1 MPIPTEIL
9 QTLTCVQIA
18 IEAMDTRFS
27 PADSGP
33 FQLPAVMA
41 PAAWGIAPGLIPAED
56 AQEKDCEELDKRLRQ
71 AGIQMIPA
79 QFMNGSRIVEGRL
92 LLGTTRERA
101 IRLGYKLGEWALFH
115 LSDSGV
121 NVVYTGFNSRAR

>member
-1 MPIPTEIL
+1 MPIPLEIL
-9 QTLTCVQIA
+9 KQLTGVQIEVGA
-18 IEAMDTRFS
+18 IDASFS
-27 PADSGP
+27 PTDSTPKP
-33 FQLPAVMA
+33 FPAVMA
-41 PAAWGIAPGLIPAED
+41 PAAWGIAPGLIDNQAG
-56 AQEKDCEELDKRLRQ
+56 QEKDCLDLDKRLGQ
-71 AGIQMIPA
+71 AGIQTIPA
-79 QFMNGSRIVEGRL
+79 KFIISHRIVEGRL

>member
-1 MPIPTEIL
+1 MPIPLEIL
-9 QTLTCVQIA
+9 QQLTAVQIEVGTINA
-18 IEAMDTRFS
+18 SYS
-27 PADSGP
+27 PGDSTPVP
-33 FQLPAVMA
+33 FPAVMA
-41 PAAWGIAPGLIPAED
+41 PAAWGIAPGLIATQNEQ
-56 AQEKDCEELDKRLRQ
+56 QEGCLELDKRLGQ

-79 QFMNGSRIVEGRL
+79 NFIIAGRTVEGRL

-115 LSDSGV
+115 LTDSGV

>member
-1 MPIPTEIL
+1 MPIPLEIL
-9 QTLTCVQIA
+9 QQLTGVQIEVGTSNA
-18 IEAMDTRFS
+18 CFS
-27 PADSGP
+27 PADSTP
-33 FQLPAVMA
+33 KPIPAVMA
-41 PAAWGIAPGLIPAED
+41 PVAWGIAPGLIAAEIEQ
-56 AQEKDCEELDKRLRQ
+56 QEGCGELDKRLRQ

-79 QFMNGSRIVEGRL
+79 NFIIGDRIVEGRL